1 MMVKWAAVMAAV
13 LLAGCQAMMYGT
25 AEDFR
30 KLSLGMTKAEVT
42 RTIGEPASTSADA
55 RTGEEV
61 LIYRRMP
68 QTVGWLPFNYEVVLK
83 DGRVVRYG
91 QRQQ

>member
-1 MMVKWAAVMAAV
+1 MLRSAAAIAV
-13 LLAGCQAMMYGT
+13 VVLAGCQAMMYGT

-30 KLSLGMTKAEVT
+30 KLSLGMSKTEVM
-42 RTIGEPASTSADA
+42 RTIGEPASASADE

-61 LIYRRMP
+61 LVYRRMP
-68 QTVGWLPFNYEVVLK
+68 QTVGWVPLNYEVVLK

-91 QRQQ
+91 QRH